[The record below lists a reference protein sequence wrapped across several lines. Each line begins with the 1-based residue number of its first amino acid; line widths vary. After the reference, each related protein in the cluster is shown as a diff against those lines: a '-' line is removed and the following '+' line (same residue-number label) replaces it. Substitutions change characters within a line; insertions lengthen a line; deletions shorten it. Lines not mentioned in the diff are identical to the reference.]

1 MFTDPC
7 KLEIPNVHDRA
18 YIYVNKEPRGILSRA
33 ERVASMPL
41 TIDPGDKLQVF
52 VENQGRVGYGP
63 NARDFKGLVSNVTLN
78 GKVISNWA
86 MYSMPLNDTD
96 AILKYVHTINSLQ
109 KENID
114 AANLILEDLDVTQGK
129 GSFWYGEFIVP
140 CSDTQTLDTFLRFP
154 KG

>member
-1 MFTDPC
+1 
-7 KLEIPNVHDRA
+7 
-18 YIYVNKEPRGILSRA
+18 
-33 ERVASMPL
+33 MPL

-129 GSFWYGEFIVP
+129 GNFWYGEFIVP